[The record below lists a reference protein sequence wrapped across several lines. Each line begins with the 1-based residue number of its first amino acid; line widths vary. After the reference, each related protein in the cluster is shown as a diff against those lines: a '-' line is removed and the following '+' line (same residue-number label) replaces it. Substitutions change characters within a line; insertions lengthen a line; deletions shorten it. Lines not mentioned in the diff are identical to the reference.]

1 MSRRLFKS
9 MHVMHRWW
17 SLSQACKADR
27 AECLLH
33 DQLFSASCLSVQHL
47 PPREQL
53 TYFTLHHPA
62 KTKAPQPVNEWEH
75 PHSHIHRPANLLNP
89 INYYLTFLPS
99 YCYSQVVLNNVAP
112 HTISAKH
119 RALQTLHTLTLP
131 TIFHRFFLFNINKPH
146 STLNKYKTGQS
157 LNSL

>member
-1 MSRRLFKS
+1 MMIIVSSLQSRQSRVFTAWP
-9 MHVMHRWW
+9 VIF
-17 SLSQACKADR
+17 SQ
-27 AECLLH
+27 LPVS
-33 DQLFSASCLSVQHL
+33 SASS
-47 PPREQL
+47 PREQL

-112 HTISAKH
+112 HTISAEH
-119 RALQTLHTLTLP
+119 CALQTLHTLTLP